1 MRFQLWKKKTDLV
14 FLGITLGLVVFG
26 LVVLSSASGPLGYS
40 NYKDS
45 FYFVKHQIL
54 YGVIPGLIL
63 LFIMLRIPYRFWRK
77 FALPLLGVGL
87 LLLLAVFIPGIGADF
102 GTARSWIDIGGF
114 TLQPAEIVKLTFLFY
129 LAAWL
134 ESRGEEG
141 ARDFRTG
148 LIPFLIVLGLIMGL
162 LLLQPDLGSMAI
174 IVFEALAVY
183 FVAGSSIKHL
193 IGIGLGGVALLWA
206 MIKVAPYR
214 AARLTTFLHPE
225 LDPQG
230 IGYHINQALLAVGSG
245 GFWGLGFGHSRQ
257 KFQYLPEV
265 QGDSIYAI
273 MAEELGFIISAAL
286 IIMFL
291 VFLWRG
297 LKIINEAPD
306 AFGKFVG
313 IGILSWI
320 VFQAFVNI
328 GAMIGL
334 VPITGVPLPFISFGG
349 TAMFVNLAAVGVL
362 LNISSQN
369 R

>member
-162 LLLQPDLGSMAI
+162 LLLQPDLGS
-174 IVFEALAVY
+174 
-183 FVAGSSIKHL
+183 
-193 IGIGLGGVALLWA
+193 
-206 MIKVAPYR
+206 
-214 AARLTTFLHPE
+214 
-225 LDPQG
+225 
-230 IGYHINQALLAVGSG
+230 
-245 GFWGLGFGHSRQ
+245 
-257 KFQYLPEV
+257 
-265 QGDSIYAI
+265 
-273 MAEELGFIISAAL
+273 
-286 IIMFL
+286 
-291 VFLWRG
+291 
-297 LKIINEAPD
+297 
-306 AFGKFVG
+306 
-313 IGILSWI
+313 
-320 VFQAFVNI
+320 
-328 GAMIGL
+328 
-334 VPITGVPLPFISFGG
+334 
-349 TAMFVNLAAVGVL
+349 
-362 LNISSQN
+362 
-369 R
+369 